1 MAAHSLQGGLRCIV
15 AIRPVS
21 SELPQASS
29 GPLTATHDFTVDTK
43 LNILIPMSGAGRR
56 FKEAGYTMPKPLL
69 DVFGKP
75 MIQRVVENIALEG
88 QYIFIVKSDLDAS
101 DLLSSLC
108 PGCIIVTTDVL
119 TEGAACSTLLAK
131 EHINN
136 THPLLIAN
144 SDQLVSWKPEVFLS
158 TMKHADAG
166 ILTFPACEPKWSY
179 VRVGEDGLVKEV
191 AEKKVI
197 SNTATVGIYYYRK
210 GSDYV
215 RYAEQ
220 MIAKNILVNGEFYVA
235 PVFNEY
241 IADGKV
247 VLTHPCEEM
256 HGLGTP
262 EDLAA
267 YLK

>member
-1 MAAHSLQGGLRCIV
+1 V

-56 FKEAGYTMPKPLL
+56 FMEAGYKIPKTLI

-75 MIQRVVENIALEG
+75 MIQRVVENIALKG
-88 QYIFIVKSDLDAS
+88 RYIFIVQ
-101 DLLSSLC
+101 SSLNADELLETIA
-108 PGCIIVTTDVL
+108 PGCLIITTNAL

-131 EHINN
+131 EYIDNEN
-136 THPLLIAN
+136 PLLIAN
-144 SDQLVSWKPEVFLS
+144 SDQLVEWNPIDFIGRMQNLR
-158 TMKHADAG
+158 ADGG
-166 ILTFPACEPKWSY
+166 ILTFLAHHPKWSY
-179 VRVGEDGLVKEV
+179 VRCDYGKVIEV

-197 SNTATVGIYYYRK
+197 SNMATVGIYYYHK

-220 MIAKNILVNGEFYVA
+220 MIAKNIRVNGEFYVA